1 MARKT
6 ALQTELK
13 GIDSELKNAVNSVIK
28 RNNPSFNKDSMAKG
42 DDPQVFIL
50 PGVEHNV
57 KVTFAYVNEHT
68 RHVKGHVRQYIAP
81 ENKTAIN
88 A

>member
-13 GIDSELKNAVNSVIK
+13 GIDSELKKAVNSVIK
-28 RNNPSFNKDSMAKG
+28 RDNPSFNKDSMAKG

-81 ENKTAIN
+81 ESKTAIN